1 MVADMPVF
9 PEPVG
14 IGAGR
19 SAFSLASKDKNDIGH
34 KGIDEEVHGFATND
48 KNVLPEPYSRESE
61 ANPMP
66 MNGSLAKPAFAQK
79 VKNDIG

>member
-9 PEPVG
+9 PVPVG

-19 SAFSLASKDKNDIGH
+19 SAFSLASKDKSDIGN
-34 KGIDEEVHGFATND
+34 KGIDEAVHGFATND
-48 KNVLPEPYSRESE
+48 KNVLPEPWSRESE

-66 MNGSLAKPAFAQK
+66 VNGSLAKPAFA
-79 VKNDIG
+79 